1 MKIAV
6 MGTGGVGGLF
16 GARLAKAGFDVSF
29 IARGA
34 HLAAIKK
41 RGLKIISEHRGD
53 VHLESP
59 HATDDPSEVGE
70 VDFVFFTVKLWDT
83 ESAAQSIRP
92 MVGQKKNTGVISF
105 QNGVQRD
112 DVLRSVLGAKHVL
125 GGISYVAAT
134 IQEPGVICQRG
145 YVQKLVFGEYSGDRT
160 QRVCR
165 LAEACAKAEIECDIP
180 PDIEKA
186 LWEKFVFLV
195 AMSSVTASTRQ
206 QIGAVRSNPD
216 TRNLLV
222 DVMKEAMQVGR
233 AKGVKLSDDLVDRQ
247 LAYMEALA
255 PDVTASMEH
264 DLRNGNRLELP
275 WLSGAVVQLGKEL
288 NVKTPVNQVLY
299 SVLSPYVMGR
309 QNV

>member
-34 HLAAIKK
+34 HLEAIKAN
-41 RGLKIISEHRGD
+41 GLKVVSEHRGD
-53 VHLESP
+53 VHLTAPE
-59 HATDDPSEVGE
+59 ATDSPADIGP

-83 ESAAQSIRP
+83 ESAAEAIRP
-92 MVGQKKNTGVISF
+92 LINSDTAVISF

-112 DVLRSVLGAKHVL
+112 DVLRSILGEGHVL

-134 IQEPGVICQRG
+134 LQEPGVICQRG
-145 YVQKLVFGEYSGDRT
+145 FVQKLVFGEYSGERSP
-160 QRVCR
+160 RVND
-165 LAEACAKAEIECDIP
+165 LAAACAKAEIEYDIP
-180 PDIEKA
+180 ADIEKA

-216 TRNLLV
+216 TRNLLI
-222 DVMKEAMQVGR
+222 DVMKEAMEVGR

-247 LAYMEALA
+247 LAYMEGLA

-264 DLRNGNRLELP
+264 DLRHGNRLELP
-275 WLSGAVVQLGKEL
+275 WLSGAVVQIGKEL
-288 NVKTPVNQVLY
+288 NVSTKVNQVLY
-299 SVLSPYVMGR
+299 SVLSPYIMGSR
-309 QNV
+309 KV

>member
-1 MKIAV
+1 MKIAI

-29 IARGA
+29 VARGA
-34 HLAAIKK
+34 HLEAIKK
-41 RGLKIISEHRGD
+41 NGLKVVSEHRGD
-53 VHLESP
+53 VHLTTP
-59 HATDDPSEVGE
+59 QATDNPADIGL

-83 ESAAQSIRP
+83 ESAAEAIRP
-92 MVGQKKNTGVISF
+92 MIGANTGVISF

-112 DVLRSVLGAKHVL
+112 DLLRSILGPTHVL

-145 YVQKLVFGEYSGDRT
+145 FVQKLVFGEYSGEHS
-160 QRVCR
+160 QRVNE
-165 LAEACAKAEIECDIP
+165 LAAACAKAEIEYDIP
-180 PDIEKA
+180 KDIQKA

-216 TRNLLV
+216 TRNLLIE
-222 DVMKEAMQVGR
+222 VMKEAMEVGR
-233 AKGVKLSDDLVDRQ
+233 AKGVDLSDDLVERQ
-247 LAYMEALA
+247 MAYMEGLA

-264 DLRNGNRLELP
+264 DLRHGNRLELP
-275 WLSGAVVQLGKEL
+275 WLSGAVVQIGKEL
-288 NVKTPVNQVLY
+288 NVSTKVNQVLY
-299 SVLSPYVMGR
+299 SVLSPYIMGR
-309 QNV
+309 QKV